1 MNRKGVLSLLTQKIY
16 LSLIGVIVIFLVFS
30 AYLVTAVLDTP
41 LTPSGT
47 KEVTVQMD
55 YTGGL
60 FDGSAVTYRGVK
72 IGKVTE
78 VALTDTGVE
87 ATVALVTT
95 EKIPKSSA
103 VKIRS
108 LSPVGEQYVDFQ
120 PTSEEGPYL
129 ESGDVIPASAT
140 QLPETLGATVVNIKA
155 LLDQIDAKNV
165 KTALSEIATGLEG
178 TGDSLGRLVDQGDV
192 LLADIEKNWPLTQRL
207 LRNGNTVLRI
217 APSLEGEIGTIATSS
232 AQFAA
237 FLKQFDPTFQKLLA
251 GAPKQLKQLE
261 SLLEDA
267 QEILPALL
275 DQSIALNDVLAA
287 REPHV
292 RELLVQYP
300 RGVNGLAGTFRDGR
314 LLLAGLIAGQR
325 ICEYGTDRR
334 SATDT
339 TRHTLQSD
347 GRCAASFGGLQR
359 GAAHTPAPLW

>member
-1 MNRKGVLSLLTQKIY
+1 MKKKGLLSLLTQKIY
-16 LSLIGVIVIFLVFS
+16 LSLIGVIVIFVVFAS
-30 AYLVTAVLDTP
+30 YLVAAVLDTP
-41 LTPSGT
+41 LTSRP
-47 KEVTVQMD
+47 KQVTVEMD

-78 VALTDTGVE
+78 VELNDEGLVE
-87 ATVALVTT
+87 ATVSLVTT
-95 EKIPKSSA
+95 KRIPKSSV

-120 PTSEEGPYL
+120 PRSEDGPYL
-129 ESGDVIPASAT
+129 EDGDRIPASAT

-165 KTALSEIATGLEG
+165 KTALSEIAIGLEG
-178 TGDSLGRLVDQGDV
+178 TGDGLGRLVDQGDV

-217 APSLEGEIGTIATSS
+217 APSLESEIGTIATSS
-232 AQFAA
+232 EQVAA
-237 FLKQFDPTFQKLLA
+237 FLKQFDPTFQKLLS
-251 GAPKQLKQLE
+251 GAPRQMRQLE
-261 SLLEDA
+261 ALLKDA
-267 QEILPALL
+267 EEILPALL

-292 RELLVQYP
+292 RALLQAYGP
-300 RGVNGLAGTFRDGR
+300 GVGGLANTFVDGE
-314 LLLAGLIAGQR
+314 LKLSALIAGQR
-325 ICEYGTDRR
+325 ICEYGTSRR
-334 SATDT
+334 SPTEA
-339 TRHTLQSD
+339 RRELQTG